1 MWGGGDGLAYTVE
14 VMPSTPWTA
23 WSGAECGAFVAE
35 VARLPQYRAVAEAS
49 FTGRVLARLQMAHLS
64 AAGVT
69 NFDHQKAIMRAV
81 NLLRDPSYPAKVRA
95 LLHAE
100 RRKAAAVRLQAWA
113 RQRGA
118 RARAQA
124 LREARKLDK
133 LRRTHRAQSRVA
145 AGARCALLGQG
156 AVFEV
161 VGGFLA
167 VSDHARFGAACASAL
182 ELLVQGSLGHL
193 QTQLAARRAAAR
205 DRGELALRAVAA
217 ASAPLES
224 ARAMLR
230 LIRKPS
236 LYEVML
242 NKAPSESER
251 AAFVLASAVAWDAPE
266 TSSLTIDA
274 FRSATRQILQH
285 MQESSVVADMY
296 VARAARRS
304 APRVMMSNPRSP
316 SPRPRENRP
325 PCARRAASLSM
336 RRLCRRS
343 DRSGWPACSQRGS
356 RHRRPTLTARTKTSS
371 TLFAVGFGRFETSST
386 CASST
391 PSVNRS
397 FASRR

>member
-1 MWGGGDGLAYTVE
+1 
-14 VMPSTPWTA
+14 MPSTPWTA

-182 ELLVQGSLGHL
+182 ELLVQGSLNHL

-205 DRGELALRAVAA
+205 DRGDLALRAVAA

-242 NKAPSESER
+242 NKAPSELER

-266 TSSLTIDA
+266 TSSLTMDA
-274 FRSATRQILQH
+274 FRSATRHILQH
-285 MQESSVVADMY
+285 MQESSVVADMC
-296 VARAARRS
+296 VAPAPRDDAR
-304 APRVMMSNPRSP
+304 APRVISNLFDPL
-316 SPRPRENRP
+316 P
-325 PCARRAASLSM
+325 PPIRAASLST
-336 RRLCRRS
+336 RRLYRRS
-343 DRSGWPACSQRGS
+343 DRSRLLAYSRRGS
-356 RHRRPTLTARTKTSS
+356 RHRRPLLTARAKTSS
-371 TLFAVGFGRFETSST
+371 TPLDVGCGQFETSCT

-391 PSVNRS
+391 PSENRS
-397 FASRR
+397 FASRP